1 MIIGF
6 DIDGVLF
13 DWHKEVYDYF
23 VNNRNYKGTYYK
35 FWTEY
40 IPTIQGTTLMDNTVL
55 DPTMYSHKTIKPAYL
70 DVLNEFDSDGW
81 EIWYISSV
89 PETIALD
96 RVKWYRDN
104 KLPQHENHSF
114 PYGLSKLD
122 AVMKAKCDYFVEDR
136 MQTIKELMKH
146 TFVFV
151 VNKPWN
157 EKLGAIGEFERINSV
172 LDLPEFLL
180 VDDKSGYDGDLY
192 V

>member
-6 DIDGVLF
+6 DVDGILYP
-13 DWHKEVYDYF
+13 WHEEIYDYF
-23 VNNRNYKGTYYK
+23 VNDRNYKGTYHK

-40 IPTIQGTTLMDNTVL
+40 IPTIHGTILMDNVVL
-55 DPTMYSHKTIKPAYL
+55 DPTMYSHKSIKSEYL
-70 DVLNEFDSDGW
+70 KVLNELDSDGW
-81 EIWYISSV
+81 KIWYISSV
-89 PETIALD
+89 PKSIALD

-104 KLPQHENHSF
+104 KLPQYKNYSF

-122 AVMKAKCDYFVEDR
+122 AVMDAKCDYFVEDR
-136 MQTIKELMKH
+136 TQTILELMEH

-172 LDLPEFLL
+172 VELPDYLL
-180 VDDKSGYDGDLY
+180 GDDKSGYGGDLY